1 MGHEK
6 YIRRFIHLMQIF
18 VFSIGV
24 LIIFPGYIGLIV
36 GWDGL
41 GIVSFLLVIYYPNWG
56 SLSAGFITAIT
67 NRVGDVFFLVA
78 IGVISRMLRYN
89 YIGGMVF
96 GSGLLRMVILLGRVT
111 KRAQTPFSA

>member
-41 GIVSFLLVIYYPNWG
+41 GIVSFLLVIYYPN
-56 SLSAGFITAIT
+56 
-67 NRVGDVFFLVA
+67 
-78 IGVISRMLRYN
+78 
-89 YIGGMVF
+89 
-96 GSGLLRMVILLGRVT
+96 
-111 KRAQTPFSA
+111 